1 MIITAYEF
9 SWSLG
14 CAAYLPGC
22 QGVHGDGTYVATSRA
37 GMRDI
42 VVSRIPEA
50 QLEFKPARGRTVDE
64 VRAEARGEDVFSNL
78 SLGLSVADTGPDD
91 IPFTSR
97 KEAISY
103 LDSLLTV
110 R

>member
-9 SWSLG
+9 HWSIG

-22 QGVHGDGTYVATSRA
+22 QGAHGDGIYVATSRA
-37 GMRDI
+37 GMQ
-42 VVSRIPEA
+42 IPEA